1 METLGP
7 KIYDSA
13 LMEPVALNATNV
25 TSLQEV
31 EQQDDRDAEKKIVK
45 LTSDPWSRF
54 PPETPES

>member
-25 TSLQEV
+25 SSLLEV
-31 EQQDDRDAEKKIVK
+31 EQQDDRDAEKKAVK
-45 LTSDPWSRF
+45 LTLDPWSRF
-54 PPETPES
+54 PPESPES

>member
-1 METLGP
+1 METKGP

-31 EQQDDRDAEKKIVK
+31 EQQDDRDAEKKAVK
-45 LTSDPWSRF
+45 LTSDPW
-54 PPETPES
+54 